1 MGENA
6 NEIYHRTI
14 HNNLIDSINLLYVAF
29 TRAERE
35 LFIISDNSKK
45 QNSKTNSFS
54 SLVNDFLVYKSR
66 IDIYK
71 IGKKIINDTDSKN
84 TENELN
90 NIENKVINIRYT
102 SKNVNQA
109 KYVSNTLSEIY
120 NKDKSAKVYVFFGN
134 EKLVNLVNIYDTN
147 QNLKFSS
154 NNHFL
159 DLKSVD

>member
-14 HNNLIDSINLLYVAF
+14 HDNLIDSINLLYVAF
-29 TRAERE
+29 TRAEKE
-35 LFIISDNSKK
+35 LFIISNNSKK
-45 QNSKTNSFS
+45 QNPKTHSFS
-54 SLVNDFLVYKSR
+54 SLVKDFLVYKSR
-66 IDIYK
+66 IDTYK
-71 IGKKIINDTDSKN
+71 IGKKIINDPDS
-84 TENELN
+84 N
-90 NIENKVINIRYT
+90 NPENKSSNLKNKIINVRYT

-120 NKDKSAKVYVFFGN
+120 NKDKSAKIYVFFGN

-154 NNHFL
+154 NNH
-159 DLKSVD
+159 

>member
-1 MGENA
+1 MRTSKKLINMGQNA

-45 QNSKTNSFS
+45 QNSKTHSFS

-109 KYVSNTLSEIY
+109 KYVSNTLSEI
-120 NKDKSAKVYVFFGN
+120 
-134 EKLVNLVNIYDTN
+134 
-147 QNLKFSS
+147 
-154 NNHFL
+154 
-159 DLKSVD
+159 